1 MAKEHEEVAV
11 QVIQQNDQ
19 ALYLLTKAEID
30 TQIATAK
37 AFPRSIKE
45 FYDKAISMAT
55 VSEDVAACCSYT
67 VPRGGKN
74 IEGATIRL
82 AEIVLAAYKNI
93 RAGARVIS
101 NDGRQ
106 IVAQGVCHDLENNNS
121 VTVEVTRRITNKKGE
136 TFNDDM
142 QVLTGNAACAIAL
155 RNAVFKVVP
164 KAMVDEIEEAAKLV
178 AKGTAATLEKRRNAA
193 IEYFK
198 SLKITEKEIFDV
210 LEVKGVAEIDLDKLT
225 ILTGMKSAIKNEG
238 ANAKDLF
245 NPKAD
250 DGAKPVVNKE
260 DERQELLLADCKTI
274 AEVQELYLMNPTLK
288 KEFVDKRIAELE
300 MGVKK

>member
-1 MAKEHEEVAV
+1 MAKDHEEVAV
-11 QVIQQNDQ
+11 QVVQQNDQ

-55 VSEDVAACCSYT
+55 VSEDVAASCSYT

-121 VTVEVTRRITNKKGE
+121 VIVEVTRRITNKKGE

-142 QVLTGNAACAIAL
+142 QVVTGNAACAIAL

-250 DGAKPVVNKE
+250 EGTKPVVNKE

-274 AEVQELYLMNPTLK
+274 AEVQELYLTNPTLK